1 MGVTA
6 KLDDMK
12 KRLTNYSDRK
22 DALSKKESAT
32 DPLDALLTLTEVE
45 EEDDGDDEAE
55 KRQEELK
62 NAMTDHAANVMKL
75 QNKLIEE
82 GDKLKKKAELREW
95 LEKQVELG
103 EQKALEQ
110 EKITKEKEDLLKK
123 KEEELQQQKQNK
135 LKELNPQQQ
144 PQQQKQPQQPQ
155 QPQQQKQLGAKPKQR
170 QKSRSKSKSC
180 TPKLMS
186 PEPVVMDSSKTIPET
201 VETDV

>member
-135 LKELNPQQQ
+135 QLKELHQQQQQQ
-144 PQQQKQPQQPQ
+144 PQQTA
-155 QPQQQKQLGAKPKQR
+155 QKQLGAKPKQR
-170 QKSRSKSKSC
+170 
-180 TPKLMS
+180 
-186 PEPVVMDSSKTIPET
+186 
-201 VETDV
+201 

>member
-1 MGVTA
+1 MEGIIPKTENIVQELLEEDLQREIERNAAANRIAMEREREALAARKRAAESQRMMKEMVTRYETMKKKLDFTKKALQDTNNRIETQERVTA

-22 DALSKKESAT
+22 DALSMKESAT
-32 DPLDALLTLTEVE
+32 DPLDALLTLTEE
-45 EEDDGDDEAE
+45 EEDDNDDEAL

-110 EKITKEKEDLLKK
+110 EK
-123 KEEELQQQKQNK
+123 NH
-135 LKELNPQQQ
+135 
-144 PQQQKQPQQPQ
+144 
-155 QPQQQKQLGAKPKQR
+155 
-170 QKSRSKSKSC
+170 
-180 TPKLMS
+180 
-186 PEPVVMDSSKTIPET
+186 
-201 VETDV
+201 

>member
-1 MGVTA
+1 MGIETQERVTA

-32 DPLDALLTLTEVE
+32 DPLDALLTLTEE
-45 EEDDGDDEAE
+45 EEEKDDDFEEAE

-144 PQQQKQPQQPQ
+144 PQ
-155 QPQQQKQLGAKPKQR
+155 
-170 QKSRSKSKSC
+170 
-180 TPKLMS
+180 
-186 PEPVVMDSSKTIPET
+186 
-201 VETDV
+201 

>member
-1 MGVTA
+1 MRRVTA

-12 KRLTNYSDRK
+12 KRLANYSDRK

-32 DPLDALLTLTEVE
+32 DPLDALLTLTEE
-45 EEDDGDDEAE
+45 EEDDNDDEAQ

-135 LKELNPQQQ
+135 LKELNLKQQ
-144 PQQQKQPQQPQ
+144 PQQQKQPQQSQ
-155 QPQQQKQLGAKPKQR
+155 QPHQQKQLGAKPKQR

-186 PEPVVMDSSKTIPET
+186 PEPVVIDSSKTIPET
-201 VETDV
+201 VETD